1 MAIGGDFGKAGDV
14 EVASLDPTQSPL
26 PSYLDD
32 LNAFPH
38 RIVGG
43 AGGTTP
49 SSEYIC
55 AIKSK
60 FISKR

>member
-26 PSYLDD
+26 PTYLEGR
-32 LNAFPH
+32 NAFPH

-49 SSEYIC
+49 SSEYIFE
-55 AIKSK
+55 IKSK